1 MKCIESWNHW
11 HINIIQ
17 YSKYQKTSKVWV
29 DSCSGDASSFVD
41 WFVDSILSRLQ
52 RQMGSAEGLD
62 LVSKLSLEL
71 HCFTYFCNPQNS
83 NWDLMFAQKTVH
95 TDTHLKNNYF
105 LKLFMFANQIVESA
119 KASWAK
125 FLPWAPLHWFSRRR
139 RLWWTKPPRHK
150 QRRAELRAAAAR
162 GFGALEGD
170 RIRWDDGMM
179 GWCPVSFPIF
189 LQIFANIT
197 IRLRVETLSNV

>member
-139 RLWWTKPPRHK
+139 RLWWTKPPRHNNDVPSSAP
-150 QRRAELRAAAAR
+150 QRRGIWCLGGRSDPM
-162 GFGALEGD
+162 GW
-170 RIRWDDGMM
+170 WDDGM
-179 GWCPVSFPIF
+179 VSGVFPDIPPNF
-189 LQIFANIT
+189 
-197 IRLRVETLSNV
+197 R